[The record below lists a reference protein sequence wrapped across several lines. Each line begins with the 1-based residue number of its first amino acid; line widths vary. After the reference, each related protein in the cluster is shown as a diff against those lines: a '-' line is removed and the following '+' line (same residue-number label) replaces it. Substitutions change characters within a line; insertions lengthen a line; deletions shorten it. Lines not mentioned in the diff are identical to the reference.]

1 MSNNKNIDN
10 HKIKKDIIIDIFKQL
25 IKQIKI
31 DIDNTSGKEK
41 TKNMFRLKSIDT
53 ATKII
58 SNLKSIDLTINQI
71 KNIKGIGEGTIRR
84 IKEII
89 ETGKLKEIKITSKD
103 ETFFKIINDLEETY
117 GVGRK
122 TAYSL
127 FKNYNIKSIEELKK
141 KIDNNEIEVSDVI
154 KKGLKYV
161 GKINTNINR
170 KIVDNIHELLLNTLL
185 SIDPELFG
193 TICGSYRRQ
202 KEFVGDIDFIIT
214 DPRNRSI
221 RGFYP
226 RLITKQQTE
235 KYTIYFKDFLLKLQ
249 NIGFLIEFLTGED
262 VKTKFMGIFKYNNII
277 GRIDIRY
284 IPYDSYYYAL
294 LYFTGNK
301 DFNRN
306 MRMVAISHGYKLNE
320 YGLYKNNKSFKVNS
334 EKEIFDLLGLE
345 YVQPE
350 KRTS

>member
-1 MSNNKNIDN
+1 MSYIYMPNINNIENYR
-10 HKIKKDIIIDIFKQL
+10 IKKDIIIDIFKQL
-25 IKQIKI
+25 IKQIKM
-31 DIDNTSGKEK
+31 DIDNTSGREQ
-41 TKNMFRLKSIDT
+41 TKNMFRLKSIET

-58 SNLKSIDLTINQI
+58 INLKTVDLTINQI
-71 KNIKGIGEGTIRR
+71 KNIKGIGDGSIRR

-89 ETGKLKEIKITSKD
+89 ETGKLKEIKITKKD
-103 ETFFKIINDLEETY
+103 EVFLKIIADLEETY
-117 GVGRK
+117 GVGKK
-122 TAYSL
+122 TAYNL
-127 FKNYNIKSIEELKK
+127 LKNYNIKSVDELKN
-141 KIDNNEIEVSDVI
+141 KIDNKEIEVSDII

-161 GKINTNINR
+161 GKINTNIDR
-170 KIVDNIHELLLNTLL
+170 KVVDKIHDLLLDTLL
-185 SIDPELFG
+185 LIEPELFG

-214 DPRNRSI
+214 HPKLNNKRM
-221 RGFYP
+221 
-226 RLITKQQTE
+226 TE
-235 KYTIYFKDFLLKLQ
+235 TYTIYFKDFLLKLK
-249 NIGFLIEFLTGED
+249 NMGFLIESLTGED

-284 IPYDSYYYAL
+284 IPYESYYYAL

-334 EKEIFDLLGLE
+334 EKEIFDLLRLE

-350 KRTS
+350 KRI

>member
-1 MSNNKNIDN
+1 MKINKNIDIDDYSIDK
-10 HKIKKDIIIDIFKQL
+10 HIILNKFNDL

-31 DIDNTSGKEK
+31 DIDNTSGKEQI
-41 TKNMFRLKSIDT
+41 KNMFRLKSIET
-53 ATKII
+53 STKII
-58 SNLKSIDLTINQI
+58 NNLKEPKISINSI
-71 KNIKGIGEGTIRR
+71 KHIKGIGEGTIRR

-89 ETGKLKEIKITSKD
+89 ETGNLREIKITSKD
-103 ETFFKIINDLEETY
+103 EAFFKIINDLEETY

-122 TAYSL
+122 TAYNL
-127 FKNYNIKSIEELKK
+127 FKNYNIKSIEELKN
-141 KIDNNEIEVSDVI
+141 KIDNKEIEVSDII

-161 GKINTNINR
+161 GKINTKIDR
-170 KIVDNIHELLLNTLL
+170 KIVDNIHELLLDTLL
-185 SIDPELFG
+185 LINPELFG

-202 KEFVGDIDFIIT
+202 KDFVGDIDFIIT
-214 DPRNRSI
+214 NS
-221 RGFYP
+221 
-226 RLITKQQTE
+226 RLITKKQTE
-235 KYTIYFKDFLLKLQ
+235 KYTIYFRDFLLKLK
-249 NIGFLIEFLTGED
+249 NMGFLIEFLTGEE

-284 IPYDSYYYAL
+284 IPYESYYYAL

-320 YGLYKNNKSFKVNS
+320 YGLYKNNKSFKVDL

-345 YVQPE
+345 YVQPSN
-350 KRTS
+350 RNN